1 MAGYESVCRQGRQRE
16 SSGSEDG
23 NFTHRSEAR
32 GGVIYVWGVKAIVC
46 WRRVLRHERRWTTV
60 WTTVRGG
67 PASRLRLLDV
77 GQIGP
82 AVASPA
88 KGEQAEY
95 HDEENDDW
103 NESSNCR
110 QWWVGN
116 GRDRYVQNARPIRAR
131 ARSLSPSQ
139 VS

>member
-1 MAGYESVCRQGRQRE
+1 MKIQHFVTTRVKEEHMAIFRRKTLHLLRSDRGCTRWWRIVLRRRDGR
-16 SSGSEDG
+16 
-23 NFTHRSEAR
+23 RSEAR

-95 HDEENDDW
+95 HDEENDEECEADQGT
-103 NESSNCR
+103 C
-110 QWWVGN
+110 
-116 GRDRYVQNARPIRAR
+116 
-131 ARSLSPSQ
+131 
-139 VS
+139 